1 MLQIESL
8 KYNDLVATKE
18 DRDPDHFRVIKVP
31 LDNVIFKEEKPLSAA
46 LFKIVRE
53 RVILYY
59 NIVKAV
65 VSSFSTFFVLYV
77 FEIEPTIEI
86 PLLNADFFDRCLMVV
101 TRHSTKRNPTEPAA
115 MIRVYNLYRTYLNP
129 AFLAHYDRVITRDGM
144 AHVNNEIRNELV
156 TSTKNH
162 LALNYPRAVAK
173 RIRLNYY
180 LENLRIKKEN
190 AKRTQ
195 KVEFFSKE
203 NISDA
208 VNDHFK
214 SDEYKNMFNSRTVDK
229 IKFGYRNN
237 IQDQRALLE
246 DFYACQRMFE
256 AYIGE
261 FEFDVVE
268 PHIASQFA
276 EIYNNIL

>member
-53 RVILYY
+53 RVIPYY
-59 NIVKAV
+59 NIVKAG

-162 LALNYPRAVAK
+162 LALNYPSPS
-173 RIRLNYY
+173 
-180 LENLRIKKEN
+180 
-190 AKRTQ
+190 
-195 KVEFFSKE
+195 EF
-203 NISDA
+203 A
-208 VNDHFK
+208 
-214 SDEYKNMFNSRTVDK
+214 
-229 IKFGYRNN
+229 
-237 IQDQRALLE
+237 
-246 DFYACQRMFE
+246 
-256 AYIGE
+256 
-261 FEFDVVE
+261 
-268 PHIASQFA
+268 
-276 EIYNNIL
+276 

>member
-1 MLQIESL
+1 M
-8 KYNDLVATKE
+8 
-18 DRDPDHFRVIKVP
+18 
-31 LDNVIFKEEKPLSAA
+31 
-46 LFKIVRE
+46 
-53 RVILYY
+53 
-59 NIVKAV
+59 
-65 VSSFSTFFVLYV
+65 LYV

-86 PLLNADFFDRCLMVV
+86 PLLNADFFDRCLTVV

-229 IKFGYRNN
+229 IKFGYRITFKIKEHCWRTFMHASECSKRILESLSLMSLSNTLPVN
-237 IQDQRALLE
+237 LLKFTTIYCKYFLFLCFALITILILKLFLVRNQRLNHN
-246 DFYACQRMFE
+246 R
-256 AYIGE
+256 
-261 FEFDVVE
+261 
-268 PHIASQFA
+268 SQML
-276 EIYNNIL
+276 ISN